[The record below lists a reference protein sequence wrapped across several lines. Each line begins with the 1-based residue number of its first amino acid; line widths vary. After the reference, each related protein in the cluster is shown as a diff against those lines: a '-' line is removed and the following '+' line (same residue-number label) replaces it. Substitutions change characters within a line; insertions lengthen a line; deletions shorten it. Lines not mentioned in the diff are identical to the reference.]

1 MPYLPYHGGGYII
14 HTLIL
19 AGGSGTRLFPLS
31 RGHFPKQFL
40 PLFDGH
46 SLYQLTLRRA
56 LIFSSPEEIMVVT
69 NPDQEFIAR
78 DQAGMIGCE
87 CRILSEPAG
96 KNTLPAVYYGLREIE
111 QSFGPAKVA
120 VLPSDHMVHAG
131 PVYAD
136 AFRKAEELADRW
148 LVLFGVKATE
158 PHTGYGYIRPG
169 TGIGGAFSVASFTEK
184 PDRPTAE
191 AYLREGCLWNSG
203 MFLFSTRL
211 FFDECGIH
219 APGIVH
225 AFTKPV
231 KEAYGMIPSVS
242 IDYGLMEKTARA
254 AVVPLETGWNDLGSF
269 DAFYS
274 VLQKNG
280 DDNAIRG
287 EYIGLDSTGNL
298 VIGDR
303 LVITIGIRD
312 TAIIDSGDITLI
324 APRERAHEAK
334 EAVAILKEKGDPRAD
349 SHLTEYR
356 PWGSY
361 TRLEDGPSYRIKRIT
376 VPPGRRLSLQMHHH
390 RSEHWVVVHGTAK
403 VHIDGQ
409 ERLLRKGESTFVPIG
424 AVHRLENPGLVALE
438 IIEVQIGEYIGEDDI
453 VRIQDDYQ
461 RIGK

>member
-1 MPYLPYHGGGYII
+1 M

-40 PLFDGH
+40 PIFDGH

-56 LIFSSPEEIMVVT
+56 LIFSSPEEIVVVT

-78 DQAGMIGCE
+78 DQAGMIGCG
-87 CRILSEPAG
+87 CRILSEPEG

-111 QSFGPAKVA
+111 QSSGPAKVA

-136 AFRKAEELADRW
+136 ALRKAEELADKW
-148 LVLFGVKATE
+148 LVLFGVKGTE
-158 PHTGYGYIRPG
+158 PHTGYGYIQPG
-169 TGIGGAFSVASFTEK
+169 PAIGGAYSVSSFTEK
-184 PDRPTAE
+184 PDRVTAE
-191 AYLREGCLWNSG
+191 RYLQDGYLWNSG

-211 FFDECGIH
+211 FFEECGIH
-219 APGIVH
+219 APDIAR
-225 AFTKPV
+225 AFTRPLE
-231 KEAYGMIPSVS
+231 EAYREVPSVS
-242 IDYGLMEKTARA
+242 IDYGLMEKTSRA

-280 DDNAIRG
+280 EENAVRG

-298 VIGDR
+298 VIGDH
-303 LVITIGIRD
+303 LVITIGVHD
-312 TAIIDSGDITLI
+312 TAIIDSGDVTLI
-324 APRERAHEAK
+324 APRQRAHEAK
-334 EAVAILKEKGDPRAD
+334 EAVALLRQKGDPRAD

-376 VPPGRRLSLQMHHH
+376 VPQGRRLSLQMHHH

-424 AVHRLENPGLVALE
+424 AVHRLENPGLVPLE

-453 VRIQDDYQ
+453 VRLQDDYQ
-461 RIGK
+461 RHES

>member
-1 MPYLPYHGGGYII
+1 MK
-14 HTLIL
+14 TLIL

-40 PLFDGH
+40 PIFEGH
-46 SLYQLTLRRA
+46 SLYQHTLRRA
-56 LIFSSPEEIMVVT
+56 LMFSSPEEIVVVT

-78 DQAGMIGCE
+78 DQAGMIGCN
-87 CRILSEPAG
+87 CRILSEPEG

-111 QSFGPAKVA
+111 RSSGPATVA
-120 VLPSDHMVHAG
+120 VLPSDHLVQAG

-169 TGIGGAFSVASFTEK
+169 KEIGGAFSVASFTEK
-184 PDRPTAE
+184 PDRSTAE
-191 AYLREGCLWNSG
+191 HYLRDGYLWNSG

-211 FFDECGIH
+211 FFDECGRH
-219 APGIVH
+219 APDITRSFLQSIV
-225 AFTKPV
+225 
-231 KEAYGMIPSVS
+231 EAYRTVPSVS
-242 IDYGLMEKTARA
+242 IDYGLMEKTERA

-274 VLQKNG
+274 VLPKNE
-280 DDNAIRG
+280 DKNAVRG
-287 EYIGLDSTGNL
+287 EYIGLDSSGNL

-303 LVITIGIRD
+303 MVITVGIHD
-312 TAIIDSGDITLI
+312 TAIIDSGDITFI
-324 APRERAHEAK
+324 APRERTEEAK
-334 EAVAILKEKGDPRAD
+334 QAVAILKQRGDPRVD

-409 ERLLRKGESTFVPIG
+409 DQLLRKGESTFVPIG
-424 AVHRLENPGLVALE
+424 AVHRLENPGLVPLE

-453 VRIQDDYQ
+453 IRYQDDYH
-461 RIGK
+461 RNAP

>member
-1 MPYLPYHGGGYII
+1 M
-14 HTLIL
+14 
-19 AGGSGTRLFPLS
+19 
-31 RGHFPKQFL
+31 
-40 PLFDGH
+40 
-46 SLYQLTLRRA
+46 
-56 LIFSSPEEIMVVT
+56 FSSPEEIVVVT

-78 DQAGMIGCE
+78 DQAGMIGCN
-87 CRILSEPAG
+87 CRILSEPEG

-111 QSFGPAKVA
+111 RSSGPATVA
-120 VLPSDHMVHAG
+120 VLPSDHLVQAG

-169 TGIGGAFSVASFTEK
+169 KGIGGAFSVASFTEK
-184 PDRPTAE
+184 PDRSTAE
-191 AYLREGCLWNSG
+191 HYLRDGYLWNSG

-211 FFDECGIH
+211 FFDECGRH
-219 APGIVH
+219 APDITRSFLQSIV
-225 AFTKPV
+225 
-231 KEAYGMIPSVS
+231 EAYRTVPSVS
-242 IDYGLMEKTARA
+242 IDYGLMEKTERA

-274 VLQKNG
+274 VLPKNE
-280 DDNAIRG
+280 DKNAVRG
-287 EYIGLDSTGNL
+287 EYIGLDSSGNL

-303 LVITIGIRD
+303 MVITVGIHD
-312 TAIIDSGDITLI
+312 TAIIDSGDITFI
-324 APRERAHEAK
+324 APRERTEEAK
-334 EAVAILKEKGDPRAD
+334 QAVAILKQRGDPRVD

-409 ERLLRKGESTFVPIG
+409 DQLLRKGESTFVPIG
-424 AVHRLENPGLVALE
+424 AVHRLENPGLVPLE

-453 VRIQDDYQ
+453 IRYQDDYH
-461 RIGK
+461 RNAP

>member
-424 AVHRLENPGLVALE
+424 AVHRLENPGLVPLE

-453 VRIQDDYQ
+453 IRIQDDYK
-461 RIGK
+461 RHES